1 MSEFLMLIAYL
12 TCFKFNLVYY

>member
-1 MSEFLMLIAYL
+1 MSEFLMLIAYV